1 MEFWHCKRLLLAPN
15 FSLCVIYPLVQCLY
29 LKSHWCQILPFH
41 KWQMSMLSED
51 FRHCQLAH
59 YCLFFCSKPT
69 VTLHPLSLQPRYW
82 IPWLAYLLFSPNL
95 LPLLKV
101 SLGNQTQISRVGSA
115 QNVRGLHSIN
125 ICCWMKKQS
134 LSLILVNYVSINET
148 KNQTS
153 FVNHILLLIGT
164 ELQSFKTHKS
174 SSYIT
179 WQLSHALHFCVH
191 SYSCVLKFI

>member
-1 MEFWHCKRLLLAPN
+1 MTNVYVIWRLPSLPTCTLLSIFLFQANCHP
-15 FSLCVIYPLVQCLY
+15 SPLVPPT
-29 LKSHWCQILPFH
+29 KILN
-41 KWQMSMLSED
+41 SM
-51 FRHCQLAH
+51 
-59 YCLFFCSKPT
+59 T
-69 VTLHPLSLQPRYW
+69 SL
-82 IPWLAYLLFSPNL
+82 LTLFSQSAP
-95 LPLLKV
+95 
-101 SLGNQTQISRVGSA
+101 SA
-115 QNVRGLHSIN
+115 QSITREPNTNIQGGVCPECAGPSWGLHSIN
-125 ICCWMKKQS
+125 IWCWMKKQS

>member
-1 MEFWHCKRLLLAPN
+1 MTNVYVIWRLPSLPTCTLLSIFLFQANCHPSPLVPPTKILNSMTSLLTLFSQSAPTAQSITREPNTNIQGGVCPECAGPSFNKYLLLN
-15 FSLCVIYPLVQCLY
+15 EKTI
-29 LKSHWCQILPFH
+29 
-41 KWQMSMLSED
+41 
-51 FRHCQLAH
+51 
-59 YCLFFCSKPT
+59 
-69 VTLHPLSLQPRYW
+69 
-82 IPWLAYLLFSPNL
+82 
-95 LPLLKV
+95 
-101 SLGNQTQISRVGSA
+101 
-115 QNVRGLHSIN
+115 
-125 ICCWMKKQS
+125 S

-179 WQLSHALHFCVH
+179 WQLSYALHFCVH